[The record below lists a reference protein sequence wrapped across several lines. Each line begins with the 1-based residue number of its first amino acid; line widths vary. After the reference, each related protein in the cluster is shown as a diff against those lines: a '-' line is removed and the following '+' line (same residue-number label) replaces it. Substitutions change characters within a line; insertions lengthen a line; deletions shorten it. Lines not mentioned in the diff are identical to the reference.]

1 MSGSTIWCVP
11 GLRELDVLGRSGL
24 TAAGGA
30 GYRKFC
36 ASPEHPAHAPA
47 HAISWNHSSNRCQ
60 AGAVHHLLALVIGV
74 GLVDSMNPTTL
85 VPGIY
90 LAAGKNPVKALGGF
104 IVGFFAVNLAAGIL
118 VALGPGKYLLDLF
131 PHPGTEAKHLIEITA
146 GGILIVLAGILWIKR
161 QSVAKH
167 VSNTDRLQKS
177 SIVVGA
183 GIAIVEFPTAIPY
196 LAVIAALVESG
207 ESIPTQIL
215 LLVLFNF
222 CFLLPLFLILGARI
236 LAGDRARRWL
246 ERIKA
251 SVDRFLATL
260 VPGLVLLVGLVV
272 LAIGVYG
279 IVGDKT

>member
-1 MSGSTIWCVP
+1 M
-11 GLRELDVLGRSGL
+11 
-24 TAAGGA
+24 
-30 GYRKFC
+30 
-36 ASPEHPAHAPA
+36 
-47 HAISWNHSSNRCQ
+47 Q
-60 AGAVHHLLALVIGV
+60 HLLLLVVGV

-85 VPGIY
+85 VPGVY
-90 LAAGKNPVKALGGF
+90 LAAGKSPVKALGGF

-131 PHPGTEAKHLIEITA
+131 PHPGTEAKHLIEITV

-167 VSNTDRLQKS
+167 VSNTDRLQRS
-177 SIVVGA
+177 SLVVGA

-207 ESIPTQIL
+207 ESIPAQIV

-222 CFLLPLFLILGARI
+222 CFLLPLFLILGARVV
-236 LAGDRARRWL
+236 AGDRVRGWL
-246 ERIKA
+246 ERMKA

-279 IVGDKT
+279 LVRDKT

>member
-1 MSGSTIWCVP
+1 MV
-11 GLRELDVLGRSGL
+11 
-24 TAAGGA
+24 
-30 GYRKFC
+30 
-36 ASPEHPAHAPA
+36 
-47 HAISWNHSSNRCQ
+47 
-60 AGAVHHLLALVIGV
+60 GV

-90 LAAGKNPVKALGGF
+90 LAAGKNPVKALAGF
-104 IVGFFAVNLAAGIL
+104 IVGFFAVEPRRRDPRRARARASTCSTCSRIP
-118 VALGPGKYLLDLF
+118 ATD
-131 PHPGTEAKHLIEITA
+131 AKHLIEITV

-167 VSNTDRLQKS
+167 VSNTDRLQRS
-177 SIVVGA
+177 SLVVGA

-207 ESIPTQIL
+207 ESIPTQIVL
-215 LLVLFNF
+215 LALFNF
-222 CFLLPLFLILGARI
+222 CFLLPLFLILGARVV
-236 LAGDRARRWL
+236 AGDRVRGWL
-246 ERIKA
+246 ERMKA

-279 IVGDKT
+279 LVRDKT